1 MGTGLTKRATR
12 GWKLPRQAPFYLGLA
27 AGIVSAIVCL
37 FLAPGYTVAIATN
50 VMFVVYLVLVALE
63 LPRLD
68 PAFLR
73 RRAVDADSPVAAIFA
88 AAILIVIVA
97 ITYLFLT
104 LNHGGPL
111 NLVEIAMSVTSVL
124 LGWFTINTM
133 ASLHYAH
140 EFYEDPDEPGD
151 QPLGG
156 LSFPDCPE
164 PAGLDFLYF
173 GFVVGMT
180 AQVSDVQVTSRPMRR
195 LVLMHSIFAFLFNTV
210 LVAATVNVVVSA
222 AGS

>member
-1 MGTGLTKRATR
+1 MNERATQ
-12 GWKLPRQAPFYLGLA
+12 GWKLPRQAPFYLAIA
-27 AGIVSAIVCL
+27 AGVLSATICL
-37 FLAPGYTVAIATN
+37 FIAPAFTVAVATN
-50 VMFVVYLVLVALE
+50 TMFAVYLVLVGFE

-73 RRAVDADSPVAAIFA
+73 RRAADADSPVAAIFA

-104 LNHGGPL
+104 LNHGGPP
-111 NLVEIAMSVTSVL
+111 NLVEIAMSVISVL

-140 EFYEDPDEPGD
+140 EYYEDADGEAD
-151 QPLGG
+151 QPTGG
-156 LSFPDCPE
+156 LAFPECPE
-164 PAGLDFLYF
+164 PAGVDFLYF

-180 AQVSDVQVTSRPMRR
+180 AQVSDVQVTTRPMRQ
-195 LVLMHSIFAFLFNTV
+195 LVLMHSVFAFLFNTV
-210 LVAATVNVVVSA
+210 LVAATVNVVVTA

>member
-1 MGTGLTKRATR
+1 MNKRAAQ

-27 AGIVSAIVCL
+27 AGLISAAICL
-37 FLAPGYTVAIATN
+37 VLAPAYVVAVAANT
-50 VMFVVYLVLVALE
+50 MFIVYLVLVAFE
-63 LPRLD
+63 LPQLD

-73 RRAVDADSPVAAIFA
+73 RRAADADSPVAAIFA

-97 ITYLFLT
+97 ITFLFLT

-111 NLVEIAMSVTSVL
+111 NPVEIAMSVISVL

-140 EFYEDPDEPGD
+140 EYYEDPEEGAG
-151 QPLGG
+151 QPVGG
-156 LSFPDCPE
+156 LDFPECPQ

-210 LVAATVNVVVSA
+210 LVAATVNVVVTA
-222 AGS
+222 AGN

>member
-1 MGTGLTKRATR
+1 MSERASR
-12 GWKLPRQAPFYLGLA
+12 NWRLPRQAPFYLGLA
-27 AGIVSAIVCL
+27 AGVISAILCL
-37 FLAPGYTVAIATN
+37 LVAPGYTVAIATN
-50 VMFVVYLVLVALE
+50 TMFVVYLALVAFE
-63 LPRLD
+63 LPQLD
-68 PAFLR
+68 PTFLR
-73 RRAVDADSPVAAIFA
+73 RRAADADSPVAAIFA

-104 LNHGGPL
+104 LNHGGPI

-140 EFYEDPDEPGD
+140 EYYEDPDDGAD
-151 QPLGG
+151 QPTGG
-156 LSFPDCPE
+156 LEFPRCPE
-164 PAGLDFLYF
+164 PSGIDFLYF

-210 LVAATVNVVVSA
+210 LVAATVNVVVTA
-222 AGS
+222 AGN